1 MHDLILLLIYRVPAA
16 AFGILVLLT
25 IAIPAMH
32 SLLVAGRVLTGRPAQ
47 INWWVM
53 GRVLPLVI
61 AAVGAVPLFMIARQY
76 TADWQ
81 LSFAEIALV
90 YLCVGVIF
98 VPVALPLVEAYA
110 AGRPGFGTLI
120 YAVLAILS
128 LPVAAALA
136 THASVAV
143 TQMIELPSAAYGVE
157 RPIAFMADTSIS
169 QCTNTVFRTV
179 PEGLVIEA
187 PAPGW
192 TLEAAYPSYFF
203 FWTDMTLKAAALD
216 FFEVFDCGV
225 TNLRH
230 NPNNVLVSSFVFF
243 YRAFV
248 SIIVLAVIALP
259 FGRRAA

>member
-1 MHDLILLLIYRVPAA
+1 MHDLVLLLIYRVPAA

-32 SLLVAGRVLTGRPAQ
+32 SLLVAGRVLAGRSAQ

-53 GRVLPLVI
+53 GRVLPLAI
-61 AAVGAVPLFMIARQY
+61 AAVVAVPLFMVARQY

-98 VPVALPLVEAYA
+98 VPVALPLVQAYA
-110 AGRPGFGTLI
+110 GGRQGLGTLI
-120 YAVLAILS
+120 YALLAILS

-136 THASVAV
+136 THASVVV
-143 TQMIELPSAAYGVE
+143 TQMLDLQSAAYGIE

-179 PEGLVIEA
+179 PEGLVVEA

-248 SIIVLAVIALP
+248 SVIVLAVIALP
-259 FGRRAA
+259 FSRRSE